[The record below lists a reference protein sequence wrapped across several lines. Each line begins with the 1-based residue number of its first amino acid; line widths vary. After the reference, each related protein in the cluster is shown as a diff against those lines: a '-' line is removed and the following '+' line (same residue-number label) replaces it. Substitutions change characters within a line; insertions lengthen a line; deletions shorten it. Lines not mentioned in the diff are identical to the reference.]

1 MYRTD
6 SPKYLAVSESNHVP
20 PRHKQTSLHVLRII
34 RISSR
39 TASTWSRSPQSLLPS
54 SPSSCGPSSDLPF
67 TVKNL
72 LDASASANAGDTY
85 NLRES
90 HTRACADR
98 YINTSTQTHEGIAA
112 RRRHTL
118 ELEGGTPNNSANGHQ

>member
-39 TASTWSRSPQSLLPS
+39 TARTWSRSPQSLLPS

-85 NLRES
+85 YVNRI
-90 HTRACADR
+90 HARTRID
-98 YINTSTQTHEGIAA
+98 TSTQIHEVIAA

-118 ELEGGTPNNSANGHQ
+118 KLEEGRPNNSANGHQ

>member
-39 TASTWSRSPQSLLPS
+39 TARTWSRSPQSLLPS
-54 SPSSCGPSSDLPF
+54 PPSSCGPSSDLPF

-85 NLRES
+85 YVNRI
-90 HTRACADR
+90 HARARID
-98 YINTSTQTHEGIAA
+98 TST
-112 RRRHTL
+112 
-118 ELEGGTPNNSANGHQ
+118 HQHKPMRLSPHGADTRWS